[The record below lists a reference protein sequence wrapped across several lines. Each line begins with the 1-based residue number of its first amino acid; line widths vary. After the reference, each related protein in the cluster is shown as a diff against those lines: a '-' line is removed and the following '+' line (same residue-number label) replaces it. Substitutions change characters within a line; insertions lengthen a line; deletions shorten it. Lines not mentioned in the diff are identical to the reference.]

1 MTIGIDMDDTIT
13 KTTETLRKIPWMTD
27 DFFYKVINSPNS
39 IPDFKQKLE
48 IVFSKME
55 TFNNAVDVIKDWKS
69 NGHRIVIITARGSQ
83 GLDAL
88 VPITEEFIK
97 EKGIMIDKVIYYQER
112 KGNACRDNNV
122 DVFIDDN
129 EIVLDE
135 VKEKGIKTI
144 RFSKN
149 NVVSNHVVLHNWLEV
164 KEYIARLGDND
175 GKNH

>member
-1 MTIGIDMDDTIT
+1 MTIGIDVDDTIT
-13 KTTETLRKIPWMTD
+13 KTTETL
-27 DFFYKVINSPNS
+27 NS
-39 IPDFKQKLE
+39 IPGLNRELFDE
-48 IVFSKME
+48 ILTRPDSVPDLDERLKEVFGNMEVFDNAIEVINDLKSKG
-55 TFNNAVDVIKDWKS
+55 NK
-69 NGHRIVIITARGSQ
+69 IVIITARG
-83 GLDAL
+83 GILDVL

-97 EKGIMIDKVIYYQER
+97 EKGIMIDKVVYYQER

>member
-1 MTIGIDMDDTIT
+1 MTIGIDVDDTIT
-13 KTTETLRKIPWMTD
+13 KTTETL
-27 DFFYKVINSPNS
+27 NS
-39 IPDFKQKLE
+39 IPGFTRELFDEILTRPDSVPDLDERLE
-48 IVFSKME
+48 EAFGNMEVFDNAIEVINDLKSKG
-55 TFNNAVDVIKDWKS
+55 NK
-69 NGHRIVIITARGSQ
+69 IVIITARG
-83 GLDAL
+83 GILDVL
-88 VPITEEFIK
+88 VPITKKFIK
-97 EKGIMIDKVIYYQER
+97 DKGIKIDDAIFYQER
-112 KGNACRDNNV
+112 KGDACIKAGV